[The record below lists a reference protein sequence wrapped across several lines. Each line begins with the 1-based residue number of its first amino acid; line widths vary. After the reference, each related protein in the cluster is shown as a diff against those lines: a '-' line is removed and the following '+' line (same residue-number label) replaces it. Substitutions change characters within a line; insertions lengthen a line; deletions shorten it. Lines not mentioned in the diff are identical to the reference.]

1 MMGAGRTMSW
11 VRYDSRH
18 APAQEENWVV
28 GLLEA
33 SGERAHSLHQGAIP
47 HTGISRN
54 RGITG
59 VLSKATKLD
68 FHHGRQQPYL
78 ILPIEAT
85 FFYLRA

>member
-33 SGERAHSLHQGAIP
+33 SGERAHSLHQGAS
-47 HTGISRN
+47 ISVG
-54 RGITG
+54 RGR
-59 VLSKATKLD
+59 AKL
-68 FHHGRQQPYL
+68 
-78 ILPIEAT
+78 
-85 FFYLRA
+85 